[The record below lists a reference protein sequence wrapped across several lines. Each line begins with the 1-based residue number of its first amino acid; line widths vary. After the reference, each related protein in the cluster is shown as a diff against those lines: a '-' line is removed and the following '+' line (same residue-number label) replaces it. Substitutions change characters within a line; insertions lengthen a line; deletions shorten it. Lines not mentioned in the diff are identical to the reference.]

1 MRETGVREKV
11 EKGEEE
17 REEDELKAQ
26 RERDNETMRERE
38 RNYRTKTQEGYL
50 ANCNHFANIAHNLHY
65 RLFNSSIITAV
76 F

>member
-38 RNYRTKTQEGYL
+38 RKTTDPPSHTL
-50 ANCNHFANIAHNLHY
+50 PFLS
-65 RLFNSSIITAV
+65 LDL
-76 F
+76 